1 MVIILHNPLSKNK
14 KSKRA
19 TKKLVDHYKAH
30 KTPFRLKSVLKIDD
44 VNEYL
49 TKRQDVEKIILIGG
63 DGTINGFVNRIYDH
77 LPLPYPIY
85 LHKGG
90 SGNDFLRT
98 LVKERPTEVP
108 VMKLTHNGE
117 TQYFMNGTG
126 MGMDALIGMKV
137 DRSPNKSQSRYF
149 FATLSTFVSYK
160 PSTLTVTLDG
170 ETKTFEKAY
179 FITANNGQYFGGG
192 MQISPSATLKDDALD
207 VVLVHGINKLKLFFI
222 FTTIYKGKHVNYTKY
237 VYHQKARHVKAFFPQ
252 GEVNQCDGECFE
264 NTTLMEATASG
275 KTISFIPFEK

>member
-1 MVIILHNPLSKNK
+1 MVIILHNPLSKNR

-19 TKKLVDHYKAH
+19 TKKLVDHFKAQH
-30 KTPFRLKSVLKIDD
+30 IPFRLKSVLKIEDLNKYFKQRDD
-44 VNEYL
+44 IKKV
-49 TKRQDVEKIILIGG
+49 ILVGG

-77 LPLPYPIY
+77 LPLPFPIH

-98 LVKERPTEVP
+98 LTKERPKEVP
-108 VMKLTHNGE
+108 VMQLIHNGQ

-137 DRSPNKSQSRYF
+137 DQSPNKSQSRYF
-149 FATLSTFVSYK
+149 FATIQTFISYK
-160 PSTLTVTLDG
+160 PSTLTVKLDG
-170 ETKTFEKAY
+170 ETKTFNNAY

-192 MQISPSATLKDDALD
+192 MQISPEATLTDDSLD
-207 VVLVHGINKLKLFFI
+207 VILVHSVKKLKLFFI
-222 FTTIYKGKHVNYTKY
+222 FTTIYKGKHIHHTKY
-237 VYHQKARHVKAFFPQ
+237 VYHQKVKHVEASFTQ
-252 GEVNQCDGECFE
+252 GEVNQCDGECFPD
-264 NTTLMEATASG
+264 TTHMEASASG